1 MRWKDDKEEQHNN
14 NLCLSTVPEIVKG
27 FRQEKLSTLRPLS
40 EFFDH
45 QRISR
50 PADLNEATQVR
61 MPFCTLSLYHLCSD
75 KPKMIVFDWQ
85 NSASHTIPG
94 TFLEITSSSFCFWL
108 YMDCESESC
117 LWALLW
123 CYLKLNITLASLPM
137 GQSHKSTFAR
147 GCHILGRR
155 IHADQQVCTRANYA
169 NWYLYHYSARSLYR
183 SLLHWWVS
191 ALEFLKYQRRDPLM

>member
-75 KPKMIVFDWQ
+75 KPKMIVFD
-85 NSASHTIPG
+85 
-94 TFLEITSSSFCFWL
+94 
-108 YMDCESESC
+108 
-117 LWALLW
+117 
-123 CYLKLNITLASLPM
+123 
-137 GQSHKSTFAR
+137 
-147 GCHILGRR
+147 
-155 IHADQQVCTRANYA
+155 
-169 NWYLYHYSARSLYR
+169 
-183 SLLHWWVS
+183 
-191 ALEFLKYQRRDPLM
+191 